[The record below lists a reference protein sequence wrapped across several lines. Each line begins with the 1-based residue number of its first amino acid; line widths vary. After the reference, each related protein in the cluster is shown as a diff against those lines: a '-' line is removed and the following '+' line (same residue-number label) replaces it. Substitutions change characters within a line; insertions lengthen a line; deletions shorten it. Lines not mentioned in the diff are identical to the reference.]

1 MLAAQAADA
10 NSLETR
16 LRALELKVD
25 ALQQENA
32 SLRRQLG
39 AAEPTVPPRS
49 ATSAEPIAAIRPF
62 GQETRLVI
70 GGFTQMQAEFG
81 RTGDARFNGATD
93 RIYARRSRLSIAGS
107 FQEHFEFRI
116 EGEFGASA
124 VTPGTGLRAQAN
136 EIMLGWNRYPAAS
149 VRLGQLKE
157 AFSTELL
164 ATEYKGPLIE
174 RSLGAERLGDGRQ
187 LGAAVNGDF
196 FGQRLGYLGFVGN
209 GNGSNS
215 SANDNRKFLQTARL
229 YAVAF
234 DSAAAGKLTV
244 GADALHS
251 TDAGLTKLGPGFD
264 SVPGGAL
271 DNLFTGTRDG
281 WGFDATWH
289 LGLFEVSTEFLRM
302 RYRPVN
308 AIPAR
313 SFLAESWQLTASYFL
328 VPQKLQAAIRREN
341 YDPNHSLHG
350 DSTDNWLVG
359 LSYYIKGDDLRIMVD
374 YLFGHP
380 AGLSGD
386 QGRLLTRFQVVY

>member
-1 MLAAQAADA
+1 MLAAHAAD
-10 NSLETR
+10 SGPLEAR
-16 LRALELKVD
+16 LRALELKVE
-25 ALQQENA
+25 ALQQENT
-32 SLRRQLG
+32 SLRREFG
-39 AAEPTVPPRS
+39 AADPATRHRSGAAAEP
-49 ATSAEPIAAIRPF
+49 SAELRPF
-62 GQETRLVI
+62 GQETRLTI

-81 RTGDARFNGATD
+81 GTGDARFAGATD
-93 RIYARRSRLSIAGS
+93 RIYARRSRLAIAGS
-107 FQEHFEFRI
+107 FKEHFEFRI
-116 EGEFGASA
+116 EGEFGASS
-124 VTPGTGLRAQAN
+124 VTPATGLRAQAN
-136 EIMLGWNRYPAAS
+136 EIMLGWSRYPAAS
-149 VRLGQLKE
+149 VRVGQLKQ
-157 AFSTELL
+157 AFSAELL

-187 LGAAVNGDF
+187 LGAALNGDF
-196 FGQRLGYLGFVGN
+196 FDQHLGYLIFVGN

-215 SANDNRKFLQTARL
+215 SANDNRKFLRSARL

-234 DSAAAGKLTV
+234 DSASAGKLTV
-244 GADALHS
+244 GTDALHS
-251 TDAGLTKLGPGFD
+251 TDAGLAKLGPGFD

-313 SFLAESWQLTASYFL
+313 EFLSESWQLTASYF
-328 VPQKLQAAIRREN
+328 VIPQKLQAAVRREN
-341 YDPNHSLHG
+341 FDPNHSLRG

-359 LSYYIKGDDLRIMVD
+359 LSYYLKGDDLRIMVD
-374 YLFGHP
+374 YLFGHS

-386 QGRLLTRFQVVY
+386 QGRLLTRFQIVY